1 MSLFNLEEIPP
12 GQPRSQVFKI
22 QLHGHEVPVRL
33 LEERRPSSRVSI
45 SGGVITI
52 KLSAWLSKTQKQE
65 QVQSFM
71 DWVKEKTVKRPELLK
86 PKPSFRL
93 YEEGSKIKQYNEEF
107 LIHIQASKTE
117 FAEVKVR
124 SGELILLFPEQGT
137 PRQKQRMASKL
148 VARIMAIHFK
158 EKVSNRLKELND
170 LHFQKPLHRVTL
182 KNNVSNWGSCSTKGN
197 VNISTR
203 LLFAPEM
210 VIDYVFIHELAHLV
224 HHDHSDRFWKLVEE
238 KMPDYMQ
245 AEKWL
250 KKHSEDCY
258 F

>member
-1 MSLFNLEEIPP
+1 MGCGSGSCGTKEGEAP
-12 GQPRSQVFKI
+12 GC
-22 QLHGHEVPVRL
+22 
-33 LEERRPSSRVSI
+33 
-45 SGGVITI
+45 
-52 KLSAWLSKTQKQE
+52 
-65 QVQSFM
+65 
-71 DWVKEKTVKRPELLK
+71 
-86 PKPSFRL
+86 
-93 YEEGSKIKQYNEEF
+93 GSKGGCATGGCN
-107 LIHIQASKTE
+107 
-117 FAEVKVR
+117 
-124 SGELILLFPEQGT
+124 
-137 PRQKQRMASKL
+137 
-148 VARIMAIHFK
+148 
-158 EKVSNRLKELND
+158 
-170 LHFQKPLHRVTL
+170 